1 MAQDWGS
8 GESILQQLECGGF
21 HLTKIPRGS
30 LLTQVCQWQG
40 QLGVVHNEAAVKVC
54 KSKEQLYIMHI
65 PWFQPVLD
73 CGYFCQVHMEPCR
86 GQDETQVFHCIHVEL
101 AFLGISIES
110 GFLESPEYFP
120 HVVLVCL

>member
-1 MAQDWGS
+1 M
-8 GESILQQLECGGF
+8 E
-21 HLTKIPRGS
+21 IPRGS

-40 QLGVVHNEAAVKVC
+40 QLGVVCNEAAVKVC
-54 KSKEQLYIMHI
+54 ESKEQLYITHI
-65 PWFQPVLD
+65 LWFWPALD
-73 CGYFCQVHMEPCR
+73 CGYFHWVHMEPCR